1 MYKPTFISPLFIPA
15 ILVPIIIF
23 IFFSDLAPI
32 NKTTFILYSP
42 TGLSKILI
50 ILSFWLFQ
58 FILLQNKI
66 KIGRTFHFLNFILLL
81 TLWVCFSTSRILVFY
96 ISFEFTL
103 VPTFFII
110 WYYGY
115 QPEKLQACVYFIIYT
130 VITSLPL
137 LVFIIISHDSLSI
150 FTNNLINFKK
160 EFVVTILTMA
170 FIVKT
175 PIFLVHI
182 WLPKAHVEA
191 PVAGSILLAGI
202 LLKLGSYGLFLFL
215 PNILVTKTL
224 IIYLFIR
231 IVGALIAS
239 CICFRQSDIK
249 SLIAYS
255 SVVHITIVTVGLV
268 RQQKIGYSAATI
280 IVIAHGVCRP
290 SIFALANNLYRNS
303 HTRLIVINKGNIST
317 PLIIVISII
326 IIRANIGVPPSI
338 NLWSEVIAITSLISL
353 FLWRLIFFIPIAL
366 LAVLYNL
373 FLYVSLI
380 HGKNIKNKT
389 FLLLN
394 QNLSIIR
401 RVFWCYFLTLSIF
414 FF

>member
-1 MYKPTFISPLFIPA
+1 MCPLFIPA
-15 ILVPIIIF
+15 ILVPVMVL
-23 IFFSDLAPI
+23 IFFSELAPI

-58 FILLQNKI
+58 FIILQNKI
-66 KIGRTFHFLNFILLL
+66 EIGRTFHFLNFILLL
-81 TLWVCFSTSRILVFY
+81 TLWVCFSTSRILIFY

-103 VPTFFII
+103 VPTFFMI

-137 LVFIIISHDSLSI
+137 LIFIITSHDSLSI
-150 FTNNLINFKK
+150 FTNDLRNFKK
-160 EFVVTILTMA
+160 EFVVAILTIA

-215 PNILVTKTL
+215 PNITVTKTL
-224 IIYLFIR
+224 MVYLFIR
-231 IVGALIAS
+231 MVGALIS
-239 CICFRQSDIK
+239 SFICFRQSDIK
-249 SLIAYS
+249 ALIAYS

-268 RQQKIGYSAATI
+268 RQLKIGYSAATI

-290 SIFALANNLYRNS
+290 SIFALASNLYRNS
-303 HTRLIVINKGNIST
+303 HTRLMVINKGNVST
-317 PLIIVISII
+317 PLVILISII

-353 FLWRLIFFIPIAL
+353 FVWRLILFIPIAL

-380 HGKNIKNKT
+380 HGKNIKRKN
-389 FLLLN
+389 LLVLN
-394 QNLSIIR
+394 QNFSIISR
-401 RVFWCYFLTLSIF
+401 IFWCYFLTLGIF